1 MVVVVVMCGSG
12 GSVEVMV
19 VVVWMSGRGS
29 GVEMF
34 LRTGAF

>member
-1 MVVVVVMCGSG
+1 VMCGSG